1 MKTFRVILTI
11 LFIVLFAGMNAAIAQ
26 ISEAETYLQKAL
38 ELEMNGEVEKAL
50 QKLEEAKNNL
60 ETPHPDIA
68 HEYLRIATEQREKA
82 HYKLAS
88 VLFEWAYT
96 YEYTSLDTAA
106 IGRELERMKPIVS
119 NDRYENWLAL
129 LRQEDPTIISRMAA
143 FWKSMDPTPD
153 TYHNERLLEHW
164 ERIAYARENF
174 VLKELPPY
182 GTDERGPVYVKYG
195 EPDREF
201 SDHLKAEYGQIFKL
215 LRRFVSGSIYDL
227 LAMMEDIM
235 SYHNEPFVEVWS
247 YDKPVKEMEHNLIH
261 IFGES
266 ADGEFG
272 KLNSIENVLS
282 RGALSFSSNYSRRST
297 VRDLGFF
304 QDVPLSF
311 ITPGAILQYHYYLQ
325 LYGFDLYFSEAL
337 NALESG
343 LDDDIDSSRQ
353 NFVGQQNRSNNIW
366 KLMESQESA
375 PVTES
380 TETEKLPE
388 IPIEV
393 FPYRILD
400 ENGNPAFVVFLESD
414 PFFAIVEDISRNME
428 RFRNEEDPSVLNTE
442 NYLKNYMLVH
452 GVHVLDSEFNTVAL
466 STYQPDIQFNKNL
479 ERIKSGSVFVLPY
492 KEIEGINLK
501 FFTYIRNAD
510 GETISPETNIFTNE
524 YRGLGILEK
533 EQPEPLDVKPGE
545 LTISDLIIGYG
556 KEEEP
561 GDAMFPFTV
570 SNDKKIARGENLMI
584 HYEVYQL
591 EQDEDG
597 LGKFEVEYELI
608 QKKFLGLANKKR
620 DDLNVTLDFTVEGSR
635 FVDNIEIETA
645 GLSEGTFEL
654 KMVFKDVHS
663 GESIEKSSKL
673 EITET
678 ETAET
683 VAEN

>member
-1 MKTFRVILTI
+1 MKTYNVILITL
-11 LFIVLFAGMNAAIAQ
+11 LFVLFTAISNATAQ
-26 ISEAETYLQKAL
+26 TSEAETYLQKAL
-38 ELEMNGEVEKAL
+38 NLEMNGEFEKAL
-50 QKLEEAKNNL
+50 QKLADAKKNL
-60 ETPHPDIA
+60 ETPHPDLA
-68 HEYLRIATEQREKA
+68 HEYLRISTEHGEKA

-88 VLFEWAYT
+88 VLFEWAYK

-106 IGRELERMKPIVS
+106 IARELERMKPVIS
-119 NDRYENWLAL
+119 DDKYENWLAL
-129 LRQEDPTIISRMAA
+129 LRQEDPAIISRMAA

-201 SDHLKAEYGQIFKL
+201 SDYLEAEYGQVLNL
-215 LRRFVSGSIYDL
+215 LRRFVNGSNYDL

-235 SYHNEPFVEVWS
+235 AYHHEPFVEIWS

-261 IFGES
+261 IFGEN
-266 ADGEFG
+266 AVGEFG

-304 QDVPLSF
+304 QDVSLSF
-311 ITPGAILQYHYYLQ
+311 ITPGAILQYHYYMQ

-337 NALESG
+337 NSLESG
-343 LDDDIDSSRQ
+343 LDDDIDSSSQ

-380 TETEKLPE
+380 TEIKKLPE

-400 ENGNPAFVVFLESD
+400 ENEDPAFVVFLESD
-414 PFFAIVEDISRNME
+414 PFFAIVEDISRNMD
-428 RFRNEEDPSVLNTE
+428 RFRNEEDQSVLNTE

-452 GVHVLDSEFNTVAL
+452 GVHVLDGEFNTVAL
-466 STYQPDIQFNKNL
+466 STYQPDIQFNQNL

-492 KEIEGINLK
+492 KENEGINLK
-501 FFTYIRNAD
+501 FFTYLRNTD
-510 GETISPETNIFTNE
+510 DKTISPEINIFTNE

-545 LTISDLIIGYG
+545 LTVSDLIIGYG
-556 KEEEP
+556 KVEEP

-591 EQDEDG
+591 KQDEDG

-608 QKKFLGLANKKR
+608 QKKFFGLANKNR
-620 DDLNVTLDFTVEGSR
+620 DDLNVTLDFTLEGSR

-645 GLSEGTFEL
+645 GLSEGTYEL

-673 EITET
+673 EITE
-678 ETAET
+678 AVIVET
-683 VAEN
+683 VANK